1 MKSEYMKILY
11 YFFRYSLIMLIG
23 YLLKYVVIY
32 SIFNLPYIIIIAYNY
47 LAILYG
53 IKKPL
58 EIRRDIRF
66 NKLLCPLML
75 MTTLLNKIQNA
86 IMNSLANIY
95 QKAEE
100 IEKVDKE
107 KADWILKRVEE
118 IRKDIK
124 YNKILCPLI
133 FMTTLLNTIFM
144 ALLSISFS
152 RWFIISIINIIELIF
167 MKPNYEKNE
176 EKTQKYIEEYFRNK
190 NK

>member
-1 MKSEYMKILY
+1 MKNEYMKILY
-11 YFFRYSLIMLIG
+11 YFFRYALIMLIG

-47 LAILYG
+47 LAILYS

-75 MTTLLNKIQNA
+75 
-86 IMNSLANIY
+86 
-95 QKAEE
+95 
-100 IEKVDKE
+100 
-107 KADWILKRVEE
+107 
-118 IRKDIK
+118 
-124 YNKILCPLI
+124 
-133 FMTTLLNTIFM
+133 MTTLLNTIFM

>member
-1 MKSEYMKILY
+1 MKNEYMKILY
-11 YFFRYSLIMLIG
+11 YFFRYALIMLIG

-32 SIFNLPYIIIIAYNY
+32 IIFHLPYIIIIAYNY

-75 MTTLLNKIQNA
+75 MTTLLN
-86 IMNSLANIY
+86 
-95 QKAEE
+95 
-100 IEKVDKE
+100 
-107 KADWILKRVEE
+107 
-118 IRKDIK
+118 
-124 YNKILCPLI
+124 
-133 FMTTLLNTIFM
+133 TIFM

-176 EKTQKYIEEYFRNK
+176 DKTQKYIEEYFRNK
-190 NK
+190 

>member
-11 YFFRYSLIMLIG
+11 YFFRYSLIIFIG
-23 YLLKYVVIY
+23 YLIKFVVIY
-32 SIFNLPYIIIIAYNY
+32 SIFNLPYIVIIVYNY

-58 EIRRDIRF
+58 
-66 NKLLCPLML
+66 
-75 MTTLLNKIQNA
+75 
-86 IMNSLANIY
+86 
-95 QKAEE
+95 
-100 IEKVDKE
+100 
-107 KADWILKRVEE
+107 E